1 AVCAPTCMAG
11 ALACSLS
18 LVGTADD
25 DPAVAH
31 GGRRHHA
38 NLWAGYVD
46 RDPADPAHHGVLRRL
61 LRLRGTLLLVRR
73 PIGSSRRPMVAT
85 RLDRALRRATAW
97 HGPHRGIGRR
107 RELRTGPSP
116 APSSLGFSAGGLP
129 LADHVRSHGP
139 VPADLPD
146 REPDDAV
153 SVGLGVLAIPRP
165 S

>member
-1 AVCAPTCMAG
+1 
-11 ALACSLS
+11 
-18 LVGTADD
+18 
-25 DPAVAH
+25 
-31 GGRRHHA
+31 
-38 NLWAGYVD
+38 
-46 RDPADPAHHGVLRRL
+46 
-61 LRLRGTLLLVRR
+61 
-73 PIGSSRRPMVAT
+73 
-85 RLDRALRRATAW
+85 W
-97 HGPHRGIGRR
+97 HGTHRGIGRR

-165 S
+165 SSASHRSPAYGQGLAAAGFREVRADRRGRNRLLVVVVPDPGALHVARAIPERSAR